1 MNNEQKYLLNMLKQF
16 NQFCEEYQICYYLGG
31 GAALGAVRHRGFIP
45 WDDDI
50 DLYITRKEL
59 QKLKQNKEALDRAG
73 FVYLD
78 HFEYPEYG
86 NSVVRIVENTST
98 MFNPVRMNDETP
110 KGSMIELFILDP
122 LPDEE
127 EARMEWKK
135 KQIIYLELLDS
146 SFRALRMN
154 QKEYISEEF
163 LERYLERVQK
173 VGRNQVLQELEQEL
187 FSVEA
192 SDHCQYCMRWCGG
205 DIRFEADWLGKP
217 RYVPFEDTMLPI
229 LPGAENAFR
238 EEYGEQWMYFP
249 ENMESEHTFIVN
261 YSIPYSVY
269 IEDYSLF
276 LSEADLK
283 SAFSKKKNLT
293 RKQFFAR
300 LKTMKKSQE
309 LHTAQVI
316 FNLNRKNISLNA
328 LESFIEE
335 GKVSQVREFFSKW
348 EKVQFSPLF
357 KNAKQCL
364 EIGDEYLYYALM
376 GLISSDRLMD
386 AGKVLSWRKGNTGNI
401 AKLEEKIKNICDAW
415 FFWHI
420 GNENA
425 MQQALHRAI
434 EFQIPVEVYEEEYLK
449 LQCENNNLEYDSV
462 EQLQILQRKAEALFQ
477 RYPVRKELLKLLG
490 DISRKQGDTRNAIE
504 MYYRCIR
511 ESRNGV
517 VCQATKEIIESL
529 EERKKND

>member
-1 MNNEQKYLLNMLKQF
+1 M
-16 NQFCEEYQICYYLGG
+16 
-31 GAALGAVRHRGFIP
+31 
-45 WDDDI
+45 
-50 DLYITRKEL
+50 
-59 QKLKQNKEALDRAG
+59 
-73 FVYLD
+73 
-78 HFEYPEYG
+78 
-86 NSVVRIVENTST
+86 
-98 MFNPVRMNDETP
+98 
-110 KGSMIELFILDP
+110 
-122 LPDEE
+122 
-127 EARMEWKK
+127 
-135 KQIIYLELLDS
+135 
-146 SFRALRMN
+146 
-154 QKEYISEEF
+154 
-163 LERYLERVQK
+163 
-173 VGRNQVLQELEQEL
+173 

-249 ENMESEHTFIVN
+249 ENMESEHTFVVN

-269 IEDYSLF
+269 VEDYSLF

-283 SAFSKKKNLT
+283 SAFAKKKNLT

-449 LQCENNNLEYDSV
+449 LQCENKNLEYDSV

-477 RYPVRKELLKLLG
+477 RYPARKELLKLLG
-490 DISRKQGDTRNAIE
+490 DISRKQGDTSNSTE

-517 VCQATKEIIESL
+517 ICQATKEIIESL
-529 EERKKND
+529 EDRRKND